1 MRLCLVGDIFDLVRA
16 PDWLGRRAKP
26 YHPPSEEQ
34 AEVVLQAV
42 ESTIAAERRF
52 FDAVRGKVAEGA
64 LEVDYLLGNHDRLL
78 AHAPAARAAVRR
90 ALGLAGGDDPFPSR
104 LVFPEERVLA
114 YHGHGVDAVCHEP
127 DGAAPLGD
135 LLASELIVRF
145 PVEIRR
151 VLEVSHPSLDDID
164 DVRPVLAVPAWV
176 RSLAEGE
183 PRHVARVVARV
194 WRDLIEEFL
203 ENPYAKDWMRSHHRP
218 LKLDLAQRVKLLL
231 ALSARAKQRDE
242 PRLTQ
247 LYYLLFRLID
257 VRLARAA
264 VKELEKREHR
274 GLSYVVNGHTHFAGM
289 KPLGVIQ
296 GQSACYF
303 NTGTWRTLHQLGNV
317 ARGRPA
323 FMAYDAA
330 AYLVFFGKGDPL
342 ERKFEWW
349 QGAGG

>member
-1 MRLCLVGDIFDLVRA
+1 M
-16 PDWLGRRAKP
+16 KP
-26 YHPPSEEQ
+26 YHPPSPEQ
-34 AEVVLQAV
+34 AAVVLEAV
-42 ESTIAAERRF
+42 EATIAAERRF
-52 FDAVRGKVAEGA
+52 FDALRGKVEDGT
-64 LEVDYLLGNHDRLL
+64 LEVHYLLGNHDRLL

-90 ALGLAGGDDPFPSR
+90 ALGLPGGEAALPTR
-104 LVFPEERVLA
+104 MIFPEERVLA
-114 YHGHGVDAVCHEP
+114 YHGHTVDAVCHEP
-127 DGAAPLGD
+127 DGSAPLGD

-151 VLEVSHPSLDDID
+151 ALQVEQASLDDID

-176 RSLAEGE
+176 RTLAEGE
-183 PRHVARVVARV
+183 PRQVARVVARV

-203 ENPYAKDWMRSHHRP
+203 ENPFVKDWMKAHHRP

-257 VRLARAA
+257 VRLAKAA

-289 KPLGVIQ
+289 KPLGVVQ
-296 GQSACYF
+296 GESACYF

-317 ARGRPA
+317 ARGRPS
-323 FMAYDAA
+323 FLAYDAA
-330 AYLVFFGKGDPL
+330 AYLVFFGPGDPL
-342 ERKFEWW
+342 GRRFEWW